1 MAVEFLLALGF
12 VMICSAIT
20 VYVRD
25 MEYILGIVTMAWQ
38 YLTPILYPVDMVPEK
53 LLGIFYLNPMTP
65 VIVAYRDILYY
76 KQAPK
81 LGTLI
86 HAAILGIVLLLIG
99 IKSFDKLKRRFVEN
113 L

>member
-1 MAVEFLLALGF
+1 
-12 VMICSAIT
+12 
-20 VYVRD
+20 

-38 YLTPILYPVDMVPEK
+38 YLTPILYSVDMVPEE

-65 VIVAYRDILYY
+65 VIIAYRDILYY
-76 KQAPK
+76 KQPPELETLLHATV
-81 LGTLI
+81 LGV
-86 HAAILGIVLLLIG
+86 VLLLIG